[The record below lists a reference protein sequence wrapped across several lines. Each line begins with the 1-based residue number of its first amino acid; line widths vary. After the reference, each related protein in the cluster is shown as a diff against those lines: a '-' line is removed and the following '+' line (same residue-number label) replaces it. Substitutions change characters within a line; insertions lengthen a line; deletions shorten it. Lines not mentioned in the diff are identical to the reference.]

1 MKKDI
6 PFPKVEG
13 VHIAIVKEKV
23 ENEMEW
29 AAYIINEN
37 DHAITNLMIT
47 SKGYGEAKGERINTS
62 DLRRFI
68 EKVDA
73 QSALKY
79 EIIPEE
85 LLGITNEFWLSYYID
100 RTIYDKKY
108 IFLPDSLIDENLVSL
123 PVLDQKGVL
132 IE

>member
-37 DHAITNLMIT
+37 NHAITNLMIT

-85 LLGITNEFWLSYYID
+85 LLGITNEFWLSYYIG